1 MSEVLVRWNR
11 LSHQDAVNDIL
22 PCCGSRA
29 WAESMAAKR
38 PVPDETSLLVTSD
51 ESWRALSQSDWLEAF
66 RSHPRIGETKA
77 LNASHQSAT
86 WSDEE
91 QREVADASASA
102 KLALVEGNREYES
115 RFGRI
120 FIVCATGKSPEEI
133 LTILR
138 RRLENDHGTEL
149 RETVEQQRQI
159 TQLRLRKW
167 LQACR

>member
-1 MSEVLVRWNR
+1 MSGVLKRWN
-11 LSHQDAVNDIL
+11 LQPAEAAANEIL
-22 PCCGSRA
+22 PCCGSRS
-29 WAESMAAKR
+29 WASGVTARR
-38 PVPDETSLLVTSD
+38 PLADEETLLAVSDRIWNSLA
-51 ESWRALSQSDWLEAF
+51 EADWQEAF